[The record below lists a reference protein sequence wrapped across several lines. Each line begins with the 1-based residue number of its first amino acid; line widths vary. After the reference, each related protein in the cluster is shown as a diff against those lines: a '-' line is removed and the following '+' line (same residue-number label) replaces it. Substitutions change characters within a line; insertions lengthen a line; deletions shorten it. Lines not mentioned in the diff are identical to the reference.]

1 VVKIQIDHEYY
12 VAILHALYILL
23 RVEYLA
29 NTILAQLSP
38 SSLDLKCGYTYYVD
52 IVSQKLFVFIA
63 IKPNMCFINVKLFQL
78 VLIDRHIFT

>member
-29 NTILAQLSP
+29 NTILGQLSP
-38 SSLDLKCGYTYYVD
+38 SSLDLKGGYTYYVD
-52 IVSQKLFVFIA
+52 IVFIA